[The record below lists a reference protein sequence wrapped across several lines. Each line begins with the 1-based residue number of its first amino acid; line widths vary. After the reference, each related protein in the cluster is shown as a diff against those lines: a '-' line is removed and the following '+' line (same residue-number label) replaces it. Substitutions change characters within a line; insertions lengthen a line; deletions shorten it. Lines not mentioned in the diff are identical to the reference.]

1 MNALDFEVVEGR
13 TEEKRIGKEVQGTP
27 EGRGRETP
35 ALERDH
41 GKEAV
46 NRTPE
51 RERERKY
58 EPERGGMEM

>member
-13 TEEKRIGKEVQGTP
+13 TEEKRIGNEVQGTP
-27 EGRGRETP
+27 EGRGLETP

-51 RERERKY
+51 RERERKC